1 MTVYRDKLAVLLVF
15 AGTLPAIV
23 MTKGTHLVVC
33 TYVTSST
40 LKVGGT
46 NAFFLPTKT
55 TTTTGNILVAIALTT
70 LPTYTVIVQVGR
82 HLSREV
88 VRNMLLKTGAT
99 GYILRAVP
107 VHRTQAGPPAF
118 YTALEGTIFTSK
130 PIVTLAST
138 IVLTHTVQTT
148 TATRA
153 STVT

>member
-1 MTVYRDKLAVLLVF
+1 MTVYRHKLA
-15 AGTLPAIV
+15 I
-23 MTKGTHLVVC
+23 HLIF
-33 TYVTSST
+33 TRT
-40 LKVGGT
+40 LKSIVLTKRSYLIVRT
-46 NAFFLPTKT
+46 NITPNTLEIRSTDALLFPTKT

-88 VRNMLLKTGAT
+88 VRNMLLEAGAT

-138 IVLTHTVQTT
+138 IVLTHTVQPA

-153 STVT
+153 GTVT